1 MKSLAMIMLLVFCFQ
16 SCGLREREKEL
27 DAKTKEVNEKEQQLM
42 LREKAIE
49 LKEKELMSLQ
59 QKLDSTGVQLPKD
72 TVAVNPE
79 FLGEW
84 NVRMNCIETSCQGSA
99 VGDTKTETWLIE
111 KQENNITA
119 KAMSANQLVR
129 AYTGRFNGSFLV
141 LNATQTDS
149 SKVQARITVRLQR
162 INTGQLEGQRE
173 ISRPGDCRILYELQL
188 KRMES

>member
-1 MKSLAMIMLLVFCFQ
+1 MIMLLAICLQ
-16 SCGLREREKEL
+16 SCGLREREMEL

-42 LREKAIE
+42 LKEKALQ
-49 LKEKELMSLQ
+49 LKEQELISLQ
-59 QKLDSTGVQLPKD
+59 QKLDSSGLHLPKD
-72 TVAVNPE
+72 TVSVNPA

-99 VGDTKTETWLIE
+99 VGDTKTETWVIE
-111 KQENNITA
+111 KQESNITA
-119 KAMSANQLVR
+119 KAMTGNQLVR

-141 LNATQTDS
+141 LNATQMDS

-162 INTGQLEGQRE
+162 VSTGQLEGQRE
-173 ISRPGDCRILYELQL
+173 IVRPGECRILYELQL